1 MISNLNGLVV
11 SKGTSTDE
19 VVRTIQALISAGYKG
34 EELLEKIDEIY
45 GVGAR
50 NNLLKVLDYEVPTSK
65 TSINISYP
73 EIFPSE
79 KLKVGDVLIG
89 SNGWIGQIIDIEFDQ
104 QGTVS
109 SVTILGLGVSTV
121 PKENS
126 FEIQNILY
134 EDLVNLKNNNQLVP
148 GKQYRIVDYVATA
161 YSEVDV
167 PEYIV
172 EEHPFDIIVIADS
185 INTLNENARACL
197 HDGDE
202 YYSINNADLSKWELK
217 YSSSNDRDRFDWADE
232 ENGKGVVYY
241 LKDDNNNE
249 CPYDFKEIKF
259 LRHEII
265 SSKNPGDRWSNY
277 AENAIYVADDYSLDD
292 YVNLSDNDLY
302 FFTFSD
308 LNYNNNTGT
317 YTILDSS
324 LIKPVRVRN
333 NEIKDY
339 RGSVT
344 LNSNTLVLPNIVFIN
359 HCRDNIFGYNCRN
372 CTFNSDTSNNVINND
387 FHNNTI
393 VYSFVNNTVDNG
405 VCYCFIGGAF
415 SSS

>member
-1 MISNLNGLVV
+1 M
-11 SKGTSTDE
+11 
-19 VVRTIQALISAGYKG
+19 
-34 EELLEKIDEIY
+34 
-45 GVGAR
+45 
-50 NNLLKVLDYEVPTSK
+50 
-65 TSINISYP
+65 
-73 EIFPSE
+73 
-79 KLKVGDVLIG
+79 
-89 SNGWIGQIIDIEFDQ
+89 
-104 QGTVS
+104 
-109 SVTILGLGVSTV
+109 
-121 PKENS
+121 
-126 FEIQNILY
+126 
-134 EDLVNLKNNNQLVP
+134 
-148 GKQYRIVDYVATA
+148 
-161 YSEVDV
+161 
-167 PEYIV
+167 
-172 EEHPFDIIVIADS
+172 
-185 INTLNENARACL
+185 
-197 HDGDE
+197 
-202 YYSINNADLSKWELK
+202 
-217 YSSSNDRDRFDWADE
+217 
-232 ENGKGVVYY
+232 
-241 LKDDNNNE
+241 
-249 CPYDFKEIKF
+249 
-259 LRHEII
+259 RHEII